1 MFALIRTGLAMLLL
15 TSSAVAPA
23 DDTLSIDLASSGVG
37 TLHLGARLGNQVE
50 SEFLLDTGSA
60 FVVLSEEIRKE
71 LAAEGALTP
80 VRRLRAVMANNA
92 TTSAQVYRVSALSVG
107 PGCVVRDI
115 EAVAIPGA
123 RKNILGLSALRS
135 MAPFTIHL
143 DPLRLEVNCTST
155 SSPEKAMAAL
165 ALAN

>member
-1 MFALIRTGLAMLLL
+1 MFALIRTGLAILLL
-15 TSSAVAPA
+15 TSAPAHA
-23 DDTLSIDLASSGVG
+23 DDTMSIDLASSGVG

-60 FVVLSEEIRKE
+60 FVVLSEETRKQ

-92 TTSAQVYRVSALSVG
+92 TTTAQVYRVSALSVG
-107 PGCVVRDI
+107 AGCVVHDI

-135 MAPFTIHL
+135 MAPFTVHL
-143 DPLRLEVNCTST
+143 DPLRLEVNCAST
-155 SSPEKAMAAL
+155 SSPDKAVAAL
-165 ALAN
+165 ALAD